1 MFYNL
6 YLMMLA
12 EITGAA
18 LLSPPRVG
26 LSFSLQDWLALHL
39 NIFKAFKYFLSSPLH
54 SLYTISNAPRL
65 IGIPLSPWLL
75 LYQHL
80 SSIHQFFSPYNLN
93 FNPHFPL
100 KGSLGY

>member
-6 YLMMLA
+6 YLMTLA

-18 LLSPPRVG
+18 LLSP
-26 LSFSLQDWLALHL
+26 
-39 NIFKAFKYFLSSPLH
+39 
-54 SLYTISNAPRL
+54 

-80 SSIHQFFSPYNLN
+80 SSIHQFFSPYNLS
-93 FNPHFPL
+93 FNPHFP
-100 KGSLGY
+100 S

>member
-26 LSFSLQDWLALHL
+26 LSFSLQDWLELHL
-39 NIFKAFKYFLSSPLH
+39 NIFKAFKYFLSSPLDSSARH
-54 SLYTISNAPRL
+54 RQLSDSLQWACQPISP
-65 IGIPLSPWLL
+65 
-75 LYQHL
+75 
-80 SSIHQFFSPYNLN
+80 
-93 FNPHFPL
+93 
-100 KGSLGY
+100 K